1 MPAPYVIEER
11 VQNCLCH
18 GLCLSLLD
26 ASYGDISTSISLRLT
41 NLLIFLA
48 LIFLSIAFSFGYA
61 FIYVNVFF
69 FRVKNLVSFF
79 RRLAAKTFVP
89 CFYSGDNALFSAC
102 FLFSD
107 VFIG

>member
-11 VQNCLCH
+11 VRNCLCH

-26 ASYGDISTSISLRLT
+26 ASYGDISTSISVRLT

-69 FRVKNLVSFF
+69 RVKNLVSFF
-79 RRLAAKTFVP
+79 VRLAAKTFVA

>member
-1 MPAPYVIEER
+1 MPAPYVVEER
-11 VQNCLCH
+11 VRNCLC
-18 GLCLSLLD
+18 LCLSFLD
-26 ASYGDISTSISLRLT
+26 ASYGDIGTTISLRLT

-48 LIFLSIAFSFGYA
+48 LIVLSIAFSFGHV
-61 FIYVNVFF
+61 FIYVNAF